1 MKPSDVLWSQTSE
14 KRQSAT
20 ILDPDGLTWNV
31 TIQEEPVGLH
41 GKRYSATLVCQAV
54 GMLLSKNTNPS
65 VEEAKEWCYATLKVE
80 EAACPASAAPDT
92 SAPVAAPAQTCAGS
106 LRNDLVKS
114 VRLSVPLCALLWVA
128 TIRRSERASGQAEAL
143 VWGWMGLHGSPR
155 PTISSLPHGNQL
167 LRPLSPC

>member
-1 MKPSDVLWSQTSE
+1 MKLTDMVWSQTSE

-20 ILDPDGLTWNV
+20 ILDADGLTWQV

-80 EAACPASAAPDT
+80 KQAACPNSPASDT
-92 SAPVAAPAQTCAGS
+92 STPIAAQAQVCAGS
-106 LRNDLVKS
+106 PRNDFVKS
-114 VRLSVPLCALLWVA
+114 ARLCMPFC
-128 TIRRSERASGQAEAL
+128 G
-143 VWGWMGLHGSPR
+143 
-155 PTISSLPHGNQL
+155 
-167 LRPLSPC
+167 